1 MIVQAVE
8 AAVEEEGW
16 KMVVLLRLS
25 PVIPFALLNYML
37 SLTAISFFDYT
48 WASALGIIPGAFSVL
63 SPPNLEEHLRKRA
76 ELCDGLP
83 KRYIE
88 VQKKKRLGSPKQQ
101 HMHR

>member
-1 MIVQAVE
+1 MCSQAVD

-48 WASALGIIPGAFSVL
+48 WASAVGIIPGTIQIAVQSSCVL
-63 SPPNLEEHLRKRA
+63 
-76 ELCDGLP
+76 
-83 KRYIE
+83 
-88 VQKKKRLGSPKQQ
+88 
-101 HMHR
+101 

>member
-1 MIVQAVE
+1 MCTQAVD

-48 WASALGIIPGAFSVL
+48 WASAVGIIPGTIRLQS
-63 SPPNLEEHLRKRA
+63 SPVVCCNRA
-76 ELCDGLP
+76 
-83 KRYIE
+83 RYLFRT
-88 VQKKKRLGSPKQQ
+88 V
-101 HMHR
+101 